1 MIRLLAPILAVGLL
15 STTTAVEI
23 TLKGHRFTLPDGF
36 EIQCVAEPPLVD
48 RPIMVDS
55 DEEGGLYVADSSGSN
70 ASVEDQL
77 RDKPHRVLRLEDQ
90 DGDGIYDR
98 RTVFA
103 DKLMFPAGVL
113 WHRGS
118 LYVTAP
124 PSIWKLTDTDAD
136 GIADKR
142 EEWFQG
148 KTLTGCA
155 NDLHG
160 PYLGKDGWIYWTKG
174 AFAEQSYARPD
185 GQAPFVTSAAH
196 IFRRHPDKPWIE
208 PVMTGG
214 MDNPVE
220 VVFNAEGERFFTTTF
235 LQHPGGGRRDGI
247 IHAIYGGVY
256 GKNHHVI
263 ESHPQTGDLMPVMT
277 HLGPAAAC
285 ALALYESTVFGDA
298 FKGNLFSSEFNLR
311 SVTRH
316 ILEPQGAS
324 YTTTSTPFLVS
335 DQLDFHPTDVCEDAD
350 GSLLVT
356 DTGGWYKLCCPT
368 SQLMKPDVLGAI
380 YRIRRSD
387 QPTLEDPR
395 GLELSWALNENL
407 APRLGDARP
416 AVRKRA
422 IDQLALRKAVAPLT
436 NLLEQESAAITAKQ
450 SALWT
455 LTRIQNDEARAAIR
469 KVLSNRNLSWGL
481 RHIAAHAA
489 GLWRDQA
496 ALGAL
501 TTLLTTEDSPP
512 TVKRAA
518 AEALGRLGHADA
530 IPALL
535 SEAGQEPDRVLEHS
549 LIYALIEIAQAAPLQ
564 KALRQGN
571 PDRKRAA
578 LIALD
583 QMRPSPSTPDMVLA
597 VANSGIPRLEET
609 AAWLLGKHPEWA
621 PQIAD
626 HLETRLDETSAQ
638 QLIQKLAPQP
648 TIQQMIAEQLG
659 GEHAQHLLLALTKSS
674 ISEPSPELLAALANH
689 LNTQNGPLTLT
700 VLAGLGAK
708 PTALRHSAMTQALDE
723 IANRPSIPME
733 GRLQALAL
741 AAHKKLTDP
750 MAKIAIEGLGHQQAL
765 RTRSFAGRVLSEAAL
780 TPSQHA
786 DLASALSGLAP
797 MEVATMLPLF
807 SEESDLTLGLALVSS
822 LKANTT
828 IGSVPAAT
836 IRAAFKQAPAEVH
849 AQLRPLFDQI
859 TEGLSKQGEQVDK
872 LLARLPPGDI
882 RRGQTVFNST
892 EAACIT
898 CHEIGYRGGN
908 LGPDLTSIGQAR
920 SPRDLLESIMF
931 PSASFVRSYE
941 SVTLKSK
948 DGTTYLG
955 IIGDSSADTLT
966 LRLAPTAEIVLNRND
981 IVDRHPAT
989 TSLMPQGI
997 HTQLTE
1003 QQLSDLL
1010 AFLKGTRWR

>member
-1 MIRLLAPILAVGLL
+1 MTRLFAPILILGLL
-15 STTTAVEI
+15 STASAVEV
-23 TLKGHRFTLPDGF
+23 TLKGHHFTLPDGF

-48 RPIMVDS
+48 RPIMVDA

-70 ASVEDQL
+70 APIKDQL
-77 RDKPHRVLRLEDQ
+77 RDKPHRVLRLEDS
-90 DGDGIYDR
+90 DGDGVYDQ

-103 DKLMFPAGVL
+103 DRLMFPAGVL

-118 LYVTAP
+118 LYVSAP

-136 GIADKR
+136 GIADQR

-160 PYLGKDGWIYWTKG
+160 PYLGRDGWIYWTKG
-174 AFAEQSYARPD
+174 AFAEQTYARPE

-196 IFRRHPDKPWIE
+196 IFRRHPDQPWIE

-256 GKNHHVI
+256 GKDHHVI
-263 ESHPQTGDLMPVMT
+263 EAHPQTGELMPVMT
-277 HLGPAAAC
+277 HLGPAASC
-285 ALALYESTVFGDA
+285 ALALYDSTVFGKD
-298 FKGNLFSSEFNLR
+298 FQGNLFSSEFNLR

-316 ILEPQGAS
+316 VLEPKGAS

-335 DQLDFHPTDVCEDAD
+335 DQLDFHPTDVHEDAD

-380 YRIRRSD
+380 YRVRRSD
-387 QPTLEDPR
+387 QPALEDPR
-395 GLELSWALNENL
+395 GLDLSWAPTENL
-407 APRLGDARP
+407 MPRLSDARP

-422 IDQLALRKAVAPLT
+422 IDQLARQDTVAPLA
-436 NLLEQESAAITAKQ
+436 NLLENENATVTEKQ
-450 SALWT
+450 AALWT
-455 LTRIQNDEARAAIR
+455 LTRIESDEARATIR
-469 KVLSNRNLSWGL
+469 KALNNSNHGWSL

-489 GLWRDQA
+489 GLWRDKA

-501 TTLLTTEDSPP
+501 AALLTTEDSQPS
-512 TVKRAA
+512 VKRAA
-518 AEALGRLGHADA
+518 AEALGRLGHEDA

-535 SEAGQEPDRVLEHS
+535 SAVDQKSDRLLEHS

-564 KALRQGN
+564 EALHHAS

-583 QMRPSPSTPDMVLA
+583 QMRPSPITPNMVLA
-597 VANSGIPRLEET
+597 VTNSGKPLLEET
-609 AAWLLGKHPEWA
+609 AAWLLGKHPEWS
-621 PQIAD
+621 PQIASY
-626 HLETRLDETSAQ
+626 LKTRLHERSALH
-638 QLIQKLAPQP
+638 LIQKLAPQP
-648 TIQQMIAEQLG
+648 SIQQVIADQLG
-659 GEHAQHLLLALTKSS
+659 GDQAAHLLLALSECT
-674 ISEPSPELLAALANH
+674 ISEPTPELLEAFAGQLKTLH
-689 LNTQNGPLTLT
+689 GPLTLT
-700 VLAGLGAK
+700 VLARLGAK
-708 PTALRHSAMTQALDE
+708 PAALRHTPLTQALNE
-723 IANRPSIPME
+723 IANRPSFPLE
-733 GRLQALAL
+733 RRLQALAL
-741 AAHKKLTDP
+741 AAHEKLTDP
-750 MAKIAIEGLGHQQAL
+750 VAKLAIEGLGHQQTL

-780 TPSQHA
+780 TPDQQA
-786 DLASALSGLAP
+786 TLASALSSLAP

-807 SEESDLTLGLALVSS
+807 AEESDPTLGLTLVKS
-822 LKANTT
+822 LQANPSMD
-828 IGSVPAAT
+828 SVPTAT
-836 IRAAFKQAPAEVH
+836 IKTAFQKAPEEVH
-849 AQLRPLFDQI
+849 EQLRPLLDRL
-859 TEGLSKQGEQVDK
+859 TAGLSQQGAQVDE
-872 LLARLPPGDI
+872 LLARLPSADV

-892 EAACIT
+892 EAACIA
-898 CHEIGYRGGN
+898 CHEIGYRGGDF
-908 LGPDLTSIGQAR
+908 GPDLTSIGQAR

-941 SVTLKSK
+941 SITLKNK

-955 IIGDSSADTLT
+955 IVRDSSPESLT
-966 LRLAPTAEIVLNRND
+966 LRLAPTAEIVLKHED
-981 IVDRHPAT
+981 IVEQQPAT
-989 TSLMPQGI
+989 VSLMPQGI

-1003 QQLSDLL
+1003 QQLSDLI